1 MAHHLTGLESLAGT
15 AVTKAHAT
23 GNDFVMLA
31 DPLGEQDLEAH
42 QAAALCDRH
51 LGIGADG
58 VIRAVP
64 AHRVTGDAVV
74 SRLLAESTQLSSTDD
89 EPLWFM
95 DYRNSDGSV
104 SEMCGNGV
112 RAFAHFLIA
121 EGLVQLTEGHRLPVL
136 TRAGLRSVR
145 KVPEGYAI
153 GMGVWSFL
161 DPEQAAANASD
172 ALVIA
177 AGLEEPRPALSI
189 SMGNPHTVVALG
201 DEVTLQ
207 ELNLHEAPKV
217 DPVPP
222 AGTNVEFV
230 VPAEPLVTDDE
241 DGQPVGRV
249 RMRVHERG
257 VGETMSCGTGA
268 CAAAAAV
275 RVWAAD
281 DSVNLWKV
289 DVPGGQV
296 SVRFTAREDGAEDV
310 ELAGPA
316 ELVLTGTLT

>member
-1 MAHHLTGLESLAGT
+1 MAHHLTGLDALSGT
-15 AVTKAHAT
+15 AITKAHAT

-31 DPLGEQDLEAH
+31 DPTGTQTLEAH
-42 QAAALCDRH
+42 QVAALCDRH
-51 LGIGADG
+51 LGIGGDG

-64 AHRVTGDAVV
+64 AHLVTGDAVV
-74 SRLLAESTQLSSTDD
+74 SRLLAQTPELSSTDD
-89 EPLWFM
+89 TPLWFM

-121 EGLVQLTEGHRLPVL
+121 QGLVQLEQGQELPVL

-161 DPEQAAANASD
+161 DPAQAASNASD

-177 AGLEEPRPALSI
+177 AGLDEPRPALSI

-201 DEVTLQ
+201 DEPSLQ
-207 ELNLHEAPKV
+207 DLNLHEAPKV

-230 VPAEPLVTDDE
+230 VPAEPLVTQGE

-296 SVRFTAREDGAEDV
+296 TVRFSPRADGAEDV

-316 ELVLTGTLT
+316 ELVLTGTLV

>member
-1 MAHHLTGLESLAGT
+1 MAHHLTGLEALTGT
-15 AVTKAHAT
+15 TITKAHAT
-23 GNDFVMLA
+23 GNDFVMLS
-31 DPLGEQDLEAH
+31 DPTGEQALEAH
-42 QAAALCDRH
+42 QVAALCDRH

-64 AHRVTGDAVV
+64 AHLVIGDAVV
-74 SRLLAESTQLSSTDD
+74 SRLLAETAELSSTDD
-89 EPLWFM
+89 APLWFM

-121 EGLVQLTEGHRLPVL
+121 EDLVQLSDGQELPVL
-136 TRAGLRSVR
+136 TRAGLRTVR

-161 DPEQAAANASD
+161 DPEQAASNASD

-177 AGLEEPRPALSI
+177 AGLDEPRPALSI

-201 DEVTLQ
+201 DEATLHD
-207 ELNLHEAPKV
+207 LNLHEAPKV

-230 VPAEPLVTDDE
+230 VPAEPLVTEDE
-241 DGQPVGRV
+241 DGQAVGRV

-296 SVRFTAREDGAEDV
+296 TVRFTARQDGAEDV

-316 ELVLTGTLT
+316 ELVLTGTLA